1 MFKTILKTVALSA
14 TTLTLLSACGALADL
29 NTALHAPI
37 HSGELPPFERILTT
51 GIDGE
56 YRGGYPNLVLDPD
69 TCYDCEFLTEEQLV
83 ALEKDL
89 IAKSEEALIDR
100 VEIENAE
107 LKKADNYYLENW
119 HGLSEEDQL
128 AEPTRRSDARSR
140 LAKWVASEKALIA
153 PSAKRYVDVVREMS
167 IRNGSLLAEQARWDA
182 STSLRVTY
190 EPAPVAVRAVS
201 INATPRTD
209 SNYNYDLT
217 KANDTLSLVL
227 GEDPILTING
237 VDYELVDRFE
247 DPLKI
252 AGFIYKDEDDPER
265 KNRATLLGSHA
276 RKVDIRDDV
285 NGTPVTVR
293 DVVNGTHPTVQG
305 DYFQYTTREGSS
317 YEYQDNGITGIATI
331 GIQTTAA
338 VVAEQTAVAIY
349 RGEGF
354 LGTYKTVG
362 PLYHN
367 RSAELAI
374 DMSVDFDAN
383 TIEGMGRRTELYR
396 YGFLAE
402 HVIFNSAPI
411 VGNGFEGTFT
421 LNSESRDYFNL
432 NGNPTGQYSGN
443 FFGPNANDL
452 AGVMSFD
459 SAAREYEYDYDEYGY
474 GNRRERGGTITDIDV
489 IGIGGFRADR
499 TVIGN

>member
-1 MFKTILKTVALSA
+1 MFKTIVKTLALSA
-14 TTLTLLSACGALADL
+14 TTLTILSACGTLASL

-51 GIDGE
+51 GVNGE
-56 YRGGYPNLVLDPD
+56 YRGGYPGLVLDPD
-69 TCYDCEFLTEEQLV
+69 TCYDCEFLTEKQLD
-83 ALEKDL
+83 ALEADL
-89 IAKSEEALIDR
+89 IAKSEEALLARI
-100 VEIENAE
+100 EIENAHLE
-107 LKKADNYYLENW
+107 KTDDYYSENW

-128 AEPTRRSDARSR
+128 AEPTRRKNAQSR
-140 LAKWVASEKALIA
+140 LAAWITSEKALIA

-182 STSLRVTY
+182 SASSRVTY

-201 INATPRTD
+201 INTTPRTD

-237 VDYELVDRFE
+237 VDYELVDSFI

-265 KNRATLLGSHA
+265 NNRATFFGSHA
-276 RKVDIRDDV
+276 RKVDIRYDV
-285 NGTPVTVR
+285 NETLPTLR

-305 DYFQYTTREGSS
+305 DYFEYTTREGSS
-317 YEYQDNGITGIATI
+317 YEYQDNGITGFATI

-338 VVAEQTAVAIY
+338 VVESQTAVAIY

-367 RSAELAI
+367 RHVELAI

-383 TIEGMGRRTELYR
+383 TIEGTGRRTELYH

-402 HVIFNSAPI
+402 HVIFKSAPI

-421 LNSESRDYFNL
+421 MNTESRDYFNL
-432 NGNPTGQYSGN
+432 TGNPTGQYSGN
-443 FFGPNANDL
+443 FFGPNADDL

-459 SAAREYEYDYDEYGY
+459 SAAREYERDYDEYGY
-474 GNRRERGGTITDIDV
+474 GNGRHRSGTITDIDV